1 MYHKKLEKVKV
12 TGHCKICIAV
22 SSLISKWINRR
33 GFPITQGKKMLV
45 FQGRFFCYC
54 AEVVKQGHIGTMF
67 SSSSIQE
74 KKCNSDYFKLNLVTY
89 FLILDQD
96 GVLFLKTCHLFF
108 FLTGFS
114 LHLICILHFVGF
126 YFFHLIIFSFINC

>member
-54 AEVVKQGHIGTMF
+54 VEVVKQGHIGTMF

-108 FLTGFS
+108 FFNRILSTFN
-114 LHLICILHFVGF
+114 LHFAF
-126 YFFHLIIFSFINC
+126 CWFLFFSFNNLQLY